1 LFAWY
6 QLQSQQH
13 FSHLGYQPENKKNLM
28 FNIQKKIFENQDHV
42 LFTTFAPLVTG
53 RHKMV
58 VVRASTIPDKE
69 SA

>member
-1 LFAWY
+1 
-6 QLQSQQH
+6 
-13 FSHLGYQPENKKNLM
+13 M